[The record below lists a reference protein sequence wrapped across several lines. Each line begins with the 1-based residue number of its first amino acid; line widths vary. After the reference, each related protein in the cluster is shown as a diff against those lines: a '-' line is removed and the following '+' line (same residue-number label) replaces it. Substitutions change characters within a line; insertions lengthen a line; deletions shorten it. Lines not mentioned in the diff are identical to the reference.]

1 MRKTNFPAN
10 NRQSNA
16 LPASSNGKKSIS
28 PDESFFDDILNF
40 EEEEEEDTEEDPS
53 LLTPPRKSKPRDRD
67 LARPSPRQPVNRSNN
82 NKELRRPFSGSQQS
96 TKPPSPG
103 VSTVDSSGVRLSLFE
118 FGHIRSQETK
128 AELECD
134 HADNPGLR
142 LDLETGRVCFCCQ
155 NVRFRMLNW
164 AYSCQLCRRNVKY
177 FPARR
182 QRRGLHDVYL
192 QVCSNCYIKLSL
204 PMENL
209 REVAVASLISQL
221 SPVKQEDS
229 ESLLRSSLSRISLRR
244 SNLDKRKTSTPAPA
258 LPSASA
264 SATYRPRMLR

>member
-1 MRKTNFPAN
+1 MRVLTAIFIYVLYFQEIRSIDASKRLRKTNFPAN
-10 NRQSNA
+10 NRPQSTA
-16 LPASSNGKKSIS
+16 LPASNGKKSIS

-67 LARPSPRQPVNRSNN
+67 LARVSPRQVNRGN

-96 TKPPSPG
+96 TKPPG

-142 LDLETGRVCFCCQ
+142 LDLESGRVCFCCQ

-177 FPARR
+177 LQCRR
-182 QRRGLHDVYL
+182 ERGGLNNV
-192 QVCSNCYIKLSL
+192 
-204 PMENL
+204 
-209 REVAVASLISQL
+209 
-221 SPVKQEDS
+221 
-229 ESLLRSSLSRISLRR
+229 
-244 SNLDKRKTSTPAPA
+244 
-258 LPSASA
+258 
-264 SATYRPRMLR
+264 